1 MIKYQLICDGDH
13 EFEGWFADSA
23 AFESQQK
30 AGYLTCPVCDSVIV
44 RRALMAPNLNSPKT
58 RKNRPSEAP
67 DLQSGRPSAAGPA
80 TPENMPTGGPAG
92 GPAGG
97 TAGGSAG
104 SPGGAPAATLPP
116 EAAQKM
122 QALMNEMR
130 ALQSK
135 IRAECRDVGKD
146 FAEEARKIH
155 YGEAEPEGIYGQAT
169 PEEREALDEEG
180 VNVVDIPWLP
190 KDN

>member
-23 AFESQQK
+23 SFEAQQE
-30 AGYLTCPVCDSVIV
+30 AGYLTCPVCDSVNV

-58 RKNRPSEAP
+58 RKNRPAEAP
-67 DLQSGRPSAAGPA
+67 GAPSGQPPASGPVA
-80 TPENMPTGGPAG
+80 P
-92 GPAGG
+92 
-97 TAGGSAG
+97 AGGSAG
-104 SPGGAPAATLPP
+104 VPAAALPP

-122 QALMNEMR
+122 QALMQEMR

-135 IRAECRDVGKD
+135 IRTECRDVGKD

-155 YGEAEPEGIYGQAT
+155 YGESEPEGIYGQAT
-169 PEEREALDEEG
+169 AEEREALDEEG
-180 VNVVDIPWLP
+180 IDVVDIPWFA